1 MQTSVVSEKQKSQR
15 MPSVPSS
22 IRKSVDT
29 EVAIPEHVYHQAPV
43 QAQPAPK
50 IDFDKIVVDVL
61 ANTYQ
66 SALIEVSND
75 EILKQEKM
83 KEEMA
88 LELKAIQ
95 DQIEES
101 QRQFELK
108 KLQ

>member
-1 MQTSVVSEKQKSQR
+1 M
-15 MPSVPSS
+15 
-22 IRKSVDT
+22 
-29 EVAIPEHVYHQAPV
+29 
-43 QAQPAPK
+43 
-50 IDFDKIVVDVL
+50 
-61 ANTYQ
+61 
-66 SALIEVSND
+66 IEVSND

-95 DQIEES
+95 DQIKES

>member
-1 MQTSVVSEKQKSQR
+1 

-29 EVAIPEHVYHQAPV
+29 EVAIPEHDYQQAPV
-43 QAQPAPK
+43 QAPPAPK

-75 EILKQEKM
+75 EILKREKM

-108 KLQ
+108 KLK